1 MEKHIGNFYN
11 LQGFDLR
18 WTVKIEVFLKISKF
32 LKFVTEMITESKN
45 LYDVIILD

>member
-11 LQGFDLR
+11 LKHFHVR
-18 WTVKIEVFLKISKF
+18 WTVKNEDFLKISKF
-32 LKFVTEMITESKN
+32 LQFVTEMITESKN